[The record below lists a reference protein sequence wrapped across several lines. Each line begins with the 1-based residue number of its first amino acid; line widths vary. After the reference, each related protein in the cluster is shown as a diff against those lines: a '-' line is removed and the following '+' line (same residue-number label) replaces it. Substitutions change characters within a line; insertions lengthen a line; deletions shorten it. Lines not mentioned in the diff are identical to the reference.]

1 MDSAVKMDYEAC
13 YKNEQDRCKSLQYEN
28 MELKERIKSL
38 EKENSINTDIARGNK
53 DDYKIMQI
61 ENANLKGQVE
71 AFKFCVGNY

>member
-1 MDSAVKMDYEAC
+1 MDEAVKMDYETC